1 MELKGRTMEEVVDRE
16 TKRLQQQNQDMAFK
30 LVNLEGEN
38 NKLRE
43 ILKEQ
48 EKKFFI
54 TIGKMAVRFYDNK

>member
-1 MELKGRTMEEVVDRE
+1 MEPKEQSVEEVVDRE
-16 TKRLQQQNQDMAFK
+16 TKRLQQQNQDIAFK

-48 EKKFFI
+48 ETKFII
-54 TIGKMAVRFYDNK
+54 TIGKMALKYYDGK